1 MRVLLMSIT
10 AGEGHNAAAKA
21 LASAFTA
28 RGHETLLV
36 DAYKEI
42 DTRLYGIVSRGY
54 LFSVSAVP
62 RAYSGVYTHLE
73 KRKRNSYRRS
83 VTRLFNRALSG
94 KIKRI
99 IEDFSPDAIVYTHC
113 FCGVLLDVLR
123 EREGLSPLVFGVL
136 TDFTMHPY
144 WEECLRT
151 DYIVVAGEA
160 SVFSAEK
167 KGFRREQI
175 LPFGIPTRADFR
187 DKTEKSEAR
196 QRLGLREDALV
207 FLLMGGSMGYGD
219 LKSTVLRLDALSV
232 PLETVVVCGNNQ
244 KAEREMRGLS
254 TEKPLHVYGFTD
266 KIALLM
272 DAADAILTKPGG
284 ITTSEALVKDLP
296 LILTEGIPGIE
307 TRNAELLLNGGVA
320 VKLSPTYGIEDAVRE
335 LFADPVRLSA
345 IRSCIASLRRPD
357 AAVSLC
363 RFIEMR
369 ASE

>member
-21 LASAFTA
+21 LASAFRG
-28 RGHETLLV
+28 RGHECLLV

-54 LFSVSAVP
+54 LFSVSAMP

-94 KIKRI
+94 RIKRI

-151 DYIVVAGEA
+151 DYVVVAGEA
-160 SVFSAEK
+160 SVFSAER

-175 LPFGIPTRADFR
+175 LPFGIPTRAEFQE
-187 DKTEKSEAR
+187 KTEKSEAR
-196 QRLGLREDALV
+196 RLLGLAEDRLSV
-207 FLLMGGSMGYGD
+207 LLMGGSMGYGD
-219 LKSTVLRLDALSV
+219 LKSSVMRLDALSL
-232 PLETVVVCGNNQ
+232 PLQTVAVCGNNE
-244 KAEREMRGLS
+244 KAERELCGLS
-254 TEKPLHVYGFTD
+254 TKKPLSVYGFTD

-272 DAADAILTKPGG
+272 DAADVIVTKPGG
-284 ITTSEALVKDLP
+284 ITSSEALLKRLP
-296 LILTEGIPGIE
+296 LLLTEGIPGIE
-307 TRNAELLLNGGVA
+307 TRNAELLLNSGAAIRLSETYPIEVA
-320 VKLSPTYGIEDAVRE
+320 VRALLEN
-335 LFADPVRLSA
+335 PVRLRA
-345 IRSCIASLRRPD
+345 MQDCIDAVRRPD
-357 AAVSLC
+357 AAESFC
-363 RFIEMR
+363 RFIEGR
-369 ASE
+369 IAE